1 MQSKDKA
8 KTDNREQSCVE
19 SDEERES
26 GHEDTRYKNFGC
38 DHPLGCNLG
47 VDVAG

>member
-1 MQSKDKA
+1 MRRNEHDHSYI
-8 KTDNREQSCVE
+8 E

-26 GHEDTRYKNFGC
+26 GQEDTRYKNFGC
-38 DHPLGCNLG
+38 NHPLGCNLG